1 MKVMRV
7 ARKWEECKVMVG
19 EEQLKQVDDMKYL
32 GVMISGDGSMQQE
45 VEARTGAAA
54 RVIGGMSQEVLG
66 RRELSKQTRL
76 KVVNATMAVLM
87 YGCEAW
93 AVRKEQK
100 SKIKATQM
108 NLLRRIEGVCWR
120 DRVTNEEIL
129 RRLRQVGVLLAKS

>member
-1 MKVMRV
+1 MRV

-19 EEQLKQVDDMKYL
+19 EKQLKQVDDMKYL

-87 YGCEAW
+87 YRCEAW

-100 SKIKATQM
+100 CKIKATQM

-129 RRLRQVGVLLAKS
+129 RRLRQVGVLLA